1 MDFGHPQAIA
11 AACQLSAAT
20 TSHHLRPPTVASIAA
35 PSYCSLDPA
44 EDPDLSLLPSNHCL
58 LPLAIA
64 VPSSCSLDPAEAPE
78 SSQLPSN
85 CSTAAPS
92 CCPLVLE
99 EAPKPIPAARQLL
112 AVAPSHCC
120 ALLLLSGPSR
130 GPCYPPTIGC
140 SCQSRKKGSQSQPSN
155 LTTPKW
161 LLIQPFPL
169 APPLLLNMFHDLHH
183 TVDD

>member
-64 VPSSCSLDPAEAPE
+64 VPSSCALDPAEAPE

-85 CSTAAPS
+85 CCLPPIAPAAPS
-92 CCPLVLE
+92 GPRRGPQTNLSCLPIFFCCLLRP
-99 EAPKPIPAARQLL
+99 PAALW
-112 AVAPSHCC
+112 S
-120 ALLLLSGPSR
+120 
-130 GPCYPPTIGC
+130 
-140 SCQSRKKGSQSQPSN
+140 
-155 LTTPKW
+155 
-161 LLIQPFPL
+161 
-169 APPLLLNMFHDLHH
+169 
-183 TVDD
+183 